1 MGKAQSKAWP
11 SDGDMRGD
19 GERAQ
24 EGSSEVECYVEDG
37 SSTHWKI
44 FGAAE
49 PPILKKFRRDM
60 NYAFESYEC
69 IFEEKEMLQSFQGRE
84 SKKMYRW
91 FSGVINTQPH
101 WMVSMRLLE
110 FQDKHVSPWCS
121 GEGTGHASSLVTV
134 PTHPSSLLPLWV
146 T

>member
-1 MGKAQSKAWP
+1 MGKAQSEAWP

-24 EGSSEVECYVEDG
+24 EASSECYVEDG
-37 SSTHWKI
+37 SSAHWKL

-49 PPILKKFRRDM
+49 PPILKKFSDM

-69 IFEEKEMLQSFQGRE
+69 IFEEKEMLRSFQGRE

-91 FSGVINTQPH
+91 FSGVIDPNNESC
-101 WMVSMRLLE
+101 VGN
-110 FQDKHVSPWCS
+110 K
-121 GEGTGHASSLVTV
+121 G
-134 PTHPSSLLPLWV
+134 
-146 T
+146 